1 MRIQEGESYESWC
14 DRVRM
19 YEHGWAMQQ
28 VAEGKD
34 VDKIL
39 EEMSRRITEKLLHPV
54 FVSLRS
60 SVPYDVEASKQRY
73 KELYLDKNLPKA
85 DHVDGQIIDEDLDF
99 LYK

>member
-1 MRIQEGESYESWC
+1 MRIRDDESYESWC

-28 VAEGKD
+28 IAEGND

-54 FVSLRS
+54 FVSLRA
-60 SVPYDVEASKQRY
+60 SVPYDVEACRQRY
-73 KELYLDKNLPKA
+73 KEQYLDKNLPKA
-85 DHVDGQIIDEDLDF
+85 DHVDDQIIDKD
-99 LYK
+99 